1 MSAFLFDPDRHA
13 AQDCHLEYQRCGC
26 GPTWSAASSSA
37 GSPTFCV
44 CRRPNARR
52 FVPFGALCRPRLSA
66 YRRAARPAITA
77 PPSCRACRSPR
88 SRPASS
94 AARTMPAISPSASP
108 ATAFP
113 GSTASMSR
121 PVATF
126 LILRSIPNSPI
137 RSPFSTRCGAGS
149 ATACTTTPHILTGD
163 FNVAPLEHDVW
174 SHRQL
179 LKVVS
184 HTPIE
189 TERLVAIMGGPNW
202 YDVMRAHVPHTDK
215 LYTWWSYRAR
225 DWAASDRGRR
235 LDISGSMPA
244 TATTALRSRSCAR
257 PAAGSAPPITSR
269 SW

>member
-13 AQDCHLEYQRCGC
+13 AQDCHLNINWCGC

-44 CRRPNARR
+44 CRRPNALKVCSLRC
-52 FVPFGALCRPRLSA
+52 F
-66 YRRAARPAITA
+66 AARGYPHIAERGQAGYHGTAVLSRLPIAEIATRQFCGKDDACHIAVRLTGDGFPWVHSLYVPAGGDL
-77 PPSCRACRSPR
+77 PD
-88 SRPASS
+88 
-94 AARTMPAISPSASP
+94 
-108 ATAFP
+108 
-113 GSTASMSR
+113 
-121 PVATF
+121 
-126 LILRSIPNSPI
+126 LRSIPNSPI

-189 TERLVAIMGGPNW
+189 TERLVAIMAGRNW

-225 DWAASDRGRR
+225 DCRPPTAAGGST
-235 LDISGSMPA
+235 ISGSMPA